1 MRNSEKSE
9 THTPALSTPSTLKYP
24 STYIKKKISDQ
35 RTLVTNEPFPHETKS
50 NNLKSKQYFSKTES
64 SDIKSALSSY
74 RKKIQNKHHSTSST
88 VNTISPSKQKNS
100 MVLDRDLVKYAE
112 PRSTPKISYKVKP
125 KNFDENIDTDSD
137 DDLNENCAIYN
148 GKTKSIGHLTFTN
161 SSNNLTN
168 DSINNNKKERLNTTD
183 IEQVDIKIEK
193 NINFQSILYVEN
205 LFMELIKD
213 IEINKMEVYDNKISI
228 IDDFLEFFNKKENY
242 DNLFILFD
250 CGVEFNKNSIQKICK
265 DFFMQQ
271 IVFWYVLKVIGI
283 VKKEKESYLSGIK
296 NIIFY
301 FHQNFIAFLFI
312 LVTKTQDN
320 VAMIKK
326 FNEENKNFFEK
337 CKKKINDSKTWLTK
351 TNYKKCLVSNNKIT
365 RNIIK
370 NTINQLHLYFKD
382 ENLYQTSTIDIEA
395 ILNLFVLF
403 IKSVH
408 KTRLESTIE
417 TLNTSTSIQAL
428 FESVYTSSKQDG
440 NIKTPLAPFLPP
452 KPDNSPFCFT
462 LVLDLDE
469 TLVHYT
475 EDNESAYVQVRPGAE
490 DFIEDLSNFFEIV
503 IFTAAQQKYADLV
516 LEGIDKNSKIS
527 YKLYRQHTISVNNAN
542 VKDLDKLGRDIS
554 KVIIVDNYQD
564 NFCFQPKNGLHIK
577 NFEGEEED
585 HELDDLKED
594 LLQLIKDNPKDVRD
608 YLGAIQEK
616 MDQRAAEVNPELLEH
631 AEDIKIVDQN
641 ENEAVVEE
649 EEKLN

>member
-1 MRNSEKSE
+1 MRNSENSE
-9 THTPALSTPSTLKYP
+9 SHSPSVSTLTNLKYP
-24 STYIKKKISDQ
+24 STYVKKKISDQ
-35 RTLVTNEPFPHETKS
+35 RTMVTSEPFPHETKS
-50 NNLKSKQYFSKTES
+50 NNLKSKQYFSKTEP

-74 RKKIQNKHHSTSST
+74 RKKIQNKPHPTT
-88 VNTISPSKQKNS
+88 QKVNTTSPSKQKKS

-112 PRSTPKISYKVKP
+112 PRSTPKTSYKVKP

-193 NINFQSILYVEN
+193 DINFEIILYVEN

-228 IDDFLEFFNKKENY
+228 IDDFLDFFNKKENY
-242 DNLFILFD
+242 ENLFILFD
-250 CGVEFNKNSIQKICK
+250 CGVEYNKNSIQKICK

-271 IVFWYVLKVIGI
+271 IVFWYVLKIIGI
-283 VKKEKESYLSGIK
+283 VKKEKDSYLSGIK

-312 LVTKTQDN
+312 LVTKTEEN
-320 VAMIKK
+320 AAMLKN
-326 FNEENKNFFEK
+326 FNEDNKNFFEK

-382 ENLYQTSTIDIEA
+382 ENLYQTSSIDIEA

-408 KTRLESTIE
+408 KTRLESAIE

-428 FESVYTSSKQDG
+428 FESVFASSKQDG
-440 NIKTPLAPFLPP
+440 NTKTPLAPFLPP
-452 KPDNSPFCFT
+452 KTDNSPFTFT

-516 LEGIDKNSKIS
+516 LEGIDKNSKIA

-564 NFCFQPKNGLHIK
+564 NFCFQPKNGLHIR
-577 NFEGEEED
+577 NFEGEEDD

-608 YLGAIQEK
+608 YLGGIQEK
-616 MDQRAAEVNPELLEH
+616 MDQRAAENNPEVFEH
-631 AEDIKIVDQN
+631 NENIKIDDQN
-641 ENEAVVEE
+641 ENEVAE
-649 EEKLN
+649 EEKIN